1 MKTRLVVTGIL
12 AAAFI
17 ISAGTEVFAR
27 NAGQGSGQR
36 LRDGSCLT
44 TSTVPTSTQTK
55 ILQQDRLRDGS
66 CLTRTGTDGTTVQKQ
81 GRASGPGD
89 GTGNTTRPL
98 DGTGFGSPAV
108 KK

>member
-1 MKTRLVVTGIL
+1 MKTRSVVTGIL

-27 NAGQGSGQR
+27 NAGQGAGQR
-36 LRDGSCLT
+36 LRDGSCLAT
-44 TSTVPTSTQTK
+44 PAVQTSTQTK

-66 CLTRTGTDGTTVQKQ
+66 CLTRTGSAGTAVQGQ
-81 GRASGPGD
+81 GRTPGPGN